1 MFCRARSL
9 SVQDF
14 ICNVCHVVDACCV
27 ALCSSFLMLFDVA
40 FDAHGMLQIDCNLI
54 ENGYPFVDRVSSVLE
69 AMLDVIFGAS
79 T

>member
-1 MFCRARSL
+1 
-9 SVQDF
+9 
-14 ICNVCHVVDACCV
+14 
-27 ALCSSFLMLFDVA
+27 MLFDVA